1 MYVPFAKAFS
11 QIPVEVPFYWAS
23 SEVSD
28 LKLHILI
35 GWKGRSTNARELITD
50 LSMGH
55 LDSLTGNGMAPEC
68 TKSSNSLLL
77 LPELSTTDG
86 YTYSN
91 LQAVARK

>member
-1 MYVPFAKAFS
+1 MSA
-11 QIPVEVPFYWAS
+11 
-23 SEVSD
+23 

-35 GWKGRSTNARELITD
+35 GWNGRSTNACELIND
-50 LSMGH
+50 VSMGH

-68 TKSSNSLLL
+68 TKSSNSLLM
-77 LPELSTTDG
+77 LPELPTTDG